1 MPSVASTPN
10 PLIFEDVFVG
20 RPCRTEQRWE
30 LLRER
35 IDEDDGAYRTSRI
48 ELPIEL
54 DEEAEP
60 ADLWG

>member
-20 RPCRTEQRWE
+20 RPCRTEQRWG
-30 LLRER
+30 LLWER
-35 IDEDDGAYRTSRI
+35 IDEDDGACRTRI